1 MWIVPRTLSAFAL
14 DTEESSSDSEE
25 LASMF
30 AQSVM
35 WRSKLSAKRTWQTR
49 LKRAGW
55 IQPLSGRTLRPSQQ
69 KAFTERWTASLED
82 IPASRSAMLESEQ
95 EKTTPGTSGP
105 TSESTSEQLLLDG
118 FSSKTSKDTFR
129 LDSPQSSRTWK
140 RMVTKRRGE
149 YLARKKSAHLTRESG
164 CSSWPTIRASE
175 YKDCGPLG
183 SKSQKHM
190 SDRSY
195 LCAVVKEKNWATPQA
210 SDHVEG
216 ARTAKESN
224 QKCLGR
230 DLNQMKNWPTP
241 TSMSRPRNEETMK
254 KCLKFRKSK
263 GKNSVPLY
271 LEEKVMKEEK
281 VENWPTPRAG
291 NPGSRK
297 PGTGGKILA
306 EEAKKTSGPQDQA
319 SPSTT
324 GKSQGSWPT
333 ARTSDAEG
341 GRIKTEQTS
350 KGFRSKREKS
360 NQDFGAKLRD
370 AVEMKKP
377 PAMKLNPNWVEQLMG
392 LPVGWTQL
400 PTEWTDSDCSAT
412 ESSPKQPKRRG

>member
-1 MWIVPRTLSAFAL
+1 
-14 DTEESSSDSEE
+14 
-25 LASMF
+25 
-30 AQSVM
+30 
-35 WRSKLSAKRTWQTR
+35 
-49 LKRAGW
+49 
-55 IQPLSGRTLRPSQQ
+55 
-69 KAFTERWTASLED
+69 
-82 IPASRSAMLESEQ
+82 
-95 EKTTPGTSGP
+95 
-105 TSESTSEQLLLDG
+105 
-118 FSSKTSKDTFR
+118 
-129 LDSPQSSRTWK
+129 
-140 RMVTKRRGE
+140 
-149 YLARKKSAHLTRESG
+149 
-164 CSSWPTIRASE
+164 
-175 YKDCGPLG
+175 
-183 SKSQKHM
+183 
-190 SDRSY
+190 
-195 LCAVVKEKNWATPQA
+195 
-210 SDHVEG
+210 
-216 ARTAKESN
+216 
-224 QKCLGR
+224 
-230 DLNQMKNWPTP
+230 
-241 TSMSRPRNEETMK
+241 
-254 KCLKFRKSK
+254 
-263 GKNSVPLY
+263 
-271 LEEKVMKEEK
+271 MKEEK